1 MIKIY
6 KIYKINKCAAIFVG
20 YLIFE
25 TFNEDVISS
34 VGIQIF
40 DISFI
45 SKLFRI

>member
-6 KIYKINKCAAIFVG
+6 KIYKINKCAIFVG